1 MKRDVAMGRLAG
13 ILMLAALIVAAGTL
27 FGNEFAPEAMHEE
40 EAAAGAEHSEREE
53 QTEEEDDTSAGQVG
67 GAVLISIGA
76 VALVPPTATLARG
89 RRRKEDVAGAE
100 IAAGPEP
107 GLADTS
113 GAEVAVLSV
122 GAAVIHFA
130 VIAQHFDEWWLTGMF
145 FIVVAVFQLAWAV
158 AVLAWP
164 SRLGYALGA
173 VVNALV
179 VITWIVSRTTGVPVG
194 PEAGEPEAVG
204 LADVLAT
211 SFEAVLVAIAAAIAL
226 DSPAARRVLRSVAS
240 ASVVWITGVAVIA
253 LTALALALLP

>member
-179 VITWIVSRTTGVPVG
+179 VITWIVSPPPASRSG
-194 PEAGEPEAVG
+194 PKRASPRLSAWPTCWRRASKRFSSPSPPRSRSTRPRRGACSGPSRARASSG
-204 LADVLAT
+204 
-211 SFEAVLVAIAAAIAL
+211 SRAL
-226 DSPAARRVLRSVAS
+226 R
-240 ASVVWITGVAVIA
+240 
-253 LTALALALLP
+253 